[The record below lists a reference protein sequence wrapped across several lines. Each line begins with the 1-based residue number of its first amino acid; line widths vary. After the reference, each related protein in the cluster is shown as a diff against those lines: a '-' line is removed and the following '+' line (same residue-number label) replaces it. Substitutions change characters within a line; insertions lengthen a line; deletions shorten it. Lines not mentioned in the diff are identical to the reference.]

1 MPENM
6 NIGVPITVKMRVTNA
21 TCGAVVEKR
30 NPMDPK
36 RMQVRMT
43 GTMR

>member
-6 NIGVPITVKMRVTNA
+6 NIGVPMTVKIRLTKA

-30 NPMDPK
+30 NPIDPN
-36 RMQVRMT
+36 RMPVKMT
-43 GTMR
+43 GRIR